1 MLVRWVKP
9 SVMSSNYV
17 AVAQAARVTG
27 EDGMVVLS
35 WREPGLDLVPVEI
48 KGPLISMG
56 IESGTTISNRLI
68 R

>member
-1 MLVRWVKP
+1 MP
-9 SVMSSNYV
+9 SNYA
-17 AVAQAARVTG
+17 AVAWASGVTG
-27 EDGMVVLS
+27 EDRMAVLG

-56 IESGTTISNRLI
+56 IESGTAISNRLI